1 MVYINIY
8 VYTKTAQRKR
18 DVRLYIC
25 VFVLLLKCII
35 CLRIMGLRHSYTQIY
50 IAFAFGS
57 TNIRGVIIFFI
68 KLFTRLFGRNFVRKN

>member
-8 VYTKTAQRKR
+8 TKQRKENVTL
-18 DVRLYIC
+18 DCIC

-68 KLFTRLFGRNFVRKN
+68 TLFTRLFGRNFVRKN